1 MIYKFK
7 VFPSTPLG
15 CTVLHG
21 FLEAVEP
28 VSVGAGGAGG
38 EKQGTRGHARGGAT
52 HCANTFLA
60 KNYQRAELARP
71 IGAAGCRH
79 AAARARDAGPAAACP
94 NDGWAELTSPASLS
108 SRDAVGWRQLRRCGR

>member
-38 EKQGTRGHARGGAT
+38 EKQGRRAAMPAVARRTAT
-52 HCANTFLA
+52 PKLHIFHVLLINGSTC
-60 KNYQRAELARP
+60 
-71 IGAAGCRH
+71 
-79 AAARARDAGPAAACP
+79 
-94 NDGWAELTSPASLS
+94 
-108 SRDAVGWRQLRRCGR
+108 